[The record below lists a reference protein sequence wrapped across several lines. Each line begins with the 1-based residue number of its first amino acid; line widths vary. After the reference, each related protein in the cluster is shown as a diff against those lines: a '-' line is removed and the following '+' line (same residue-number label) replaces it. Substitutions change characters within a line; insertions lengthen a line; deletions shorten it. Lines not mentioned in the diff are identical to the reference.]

1 MPLRDFR
8 LPEFDAP
15 EVQLPSGELIHD
27 TTIVSMGPQHPS
39 THGVL
44 RLMLKLDGETVVKL
58 VPVVGYLHRGT
69 EKIAEKRS
77 YAMIMPYTDRLDY
90 LSSMYMNLGYARA
103 VEGLL
108 GIEVPTRAKV
118 IRTILAELQRIASHL
133 IWLGTFGLDIGAT
146 TAFIYCFRDRELVL
160 DLFEAF
166 CGARLTYNAIRIG
179 GILADIP
186 AGWED
191 QLRAYLKTQDDGLR
205 EYDALLHNNPVFRAR
220 IEGIGIISADD
231 AINWGLSGPPLRA
244 SGPALDLRKDDPY
257 ECYGEVDFDVATD
270 TGGDC
275 WGRYVVRVREM
286 HESLRIIRQLLPRLQ
301 EPGDVQAK
309 VAKVIKPPAGESY
322 AHVEAP
328 RGIFGTYVVSDGS
341 ANPVRVR
348 FRSPSFANLSA
359 LNTMCAGMKLADV
372 VAILGSIDIVLGE
385 VDR

>member
-8 LPEFDAP
+8 IPEFDAP
-15 EVQLPSGELIHD
+15 EVQLPTGELAHE

-44 RLMLKLDGETVVKL
+44 RLMLKLDGESVLQV
-58 VPVVGYLHRGT
+58 VPVIGYLHRGT

-77 YAMIMPYTDRLDY
+77 YAMIVPYTDRLDY
-90 LSSMYMNLGYARA
+90 ISSMYMNLGYVRA

-108 GIEVPTRAKV
+108 GIEAPPRARV
-118 IRTILAELQRIASHL
+118 IRTILGELQRIASHL
-133 IWLGTFGLDIGAT
+133 VWLGTFGLDLGAW
-146 TAFIYCFRDRELVL
+146 TAFIYCFRERELIL
-160 DLFEAF
+160 DLFEQI

-179 GILADIP
+179 GIVADLP

-191 QLRAYLKTQDDGLR
+191 GLRAYLTAQEQGLR
-205 EYDALLHNNPVFRAR
+205 DYEGLLTGNPVFRAR
-220 IEGIGIISADD
+220 IEGIGVISAAD
-231 AINWGLSGPPLRA
+231 ALNWGLSGPSLRG
-244 SGPALDLRKDDPY
+244 SGSTFDLRKDDPY
-257 ECYGEVDFDVATD
+257 ECYGEVDFHVATAD
-270 TGGDC
+270 SGDC
-275 WGRYVVRVREM
+275 LGRYEVRIQEM
-286 HESLRIIRQLLPRLQ
+286 HESLSIIRQLLPRLQ
-301 EPGDVQAK
+301 EPGEVQTK
-309 VAKVIKPPAGESY
+309 VPRVLKPPAGEFY

-328 RGIFGTYVVSDGS
+328 RGIFGVYVVSDGS